1 MYAFVSGK
9 AESVF
14 DNAVIIE
21 NGGIGYLINVSLQTA
36 TVIQKGSQV
45 KLYTYLHVKEDVF
58 ALYGF
63 MTLEEKSLFEKLI
76 SVSGIG
82 PKMAMQALGGYN
94 AASLASMIASGDIA
108 SLCKIKGLGR
118 KTAERIVLELQET
131 INAEIA
137 QAPSAEETEITL
149 DGEEAVFALI
159 SLGLKKS
166 EAQRAVKEA
175 MKAVSGT
182 ENIVAYVLRNLK

>member
-94 AASLASMIASGDIA
+94 AASLASMIASGDIV